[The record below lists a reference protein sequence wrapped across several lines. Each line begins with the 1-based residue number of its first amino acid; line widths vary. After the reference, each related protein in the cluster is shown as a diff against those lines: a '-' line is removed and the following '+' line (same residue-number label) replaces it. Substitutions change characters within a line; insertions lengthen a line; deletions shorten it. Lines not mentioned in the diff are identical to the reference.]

1 MPRHRLNQD
10 LEEED
15 YGEEDRIAQYP
26 LKRANSTLDDIRGP
40 HQQEQIAIERPGNRT
55 SSNKPPGSK
64 TVRFDIRESL
74 KNIINSQQSNGSS
87 GGDNNDEND
96 PKTLNQ

>member
-15 YGEEDRIAQYP
+15 YGEDRIARYP

-40 HQQEQIAIERPGNRT
+40 HQEQIASERPANRT

-74 KNIINSQQSNGSS
+74 KNIIHTQESNGSS
-87 GGDNNDEND
+87 GCDNNDEND